1 VVAVLLGLVGRELEG
16 ELGVMGCG
24 PVGDEPVRV
33 VPLLLAADQF
43 RGVQLWQVLLH
54 CRLLVRQ
61 VLHSRAFV

>member
-1 VVAVLLGLVGRELEG
+1 
-16 ELGVMGCG
+16 MGCR

-54 CRLLVRQ
+54 RGLLVRQ